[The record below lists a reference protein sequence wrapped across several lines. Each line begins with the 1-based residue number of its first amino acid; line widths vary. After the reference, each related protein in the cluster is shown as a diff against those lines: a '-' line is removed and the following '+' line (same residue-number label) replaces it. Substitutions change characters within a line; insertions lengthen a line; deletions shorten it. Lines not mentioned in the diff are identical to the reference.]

1 MVRIDQDSSGQT
13 RTDQDRS
20 GQIRS
25 RVFPPPPTLR
35 NIWQTG
41 QDQPG
46 HIRMI
51 GGDMSKS
58 QWGYVM
64 GEGEP
69 GASCCQAFI
78 IMAMD
83 LRVSSVVGQ

>member
-1 MVRIDQDSSGQT
+1 
-13 RTDQDRS
+13 
-20 GQIRS
+20 
-25 RVFPPPPTLR
+25 
-35 NIWQTG
+35 
-41 QDQPG
+41 
-46 HIRMI
+46 MI